1 MNLDAAQL
9 ARCSEVHGSQ
19 SNTSVADGALTLVLT
34 DMTATK
40 AGELSAAPVDASGRH
55 GQVCISML
63 RHTSEETENMT
74 ISLAGR
80 APYIFS
86 AYGGR
91 AKPGKDAASREALE
105 RAHMQTVLCT
115 DCESLVDLQAARAAA
130 RRRGSCTLAA
140 DDGCYSCSRHGRPTR
155 WAKSQRAMAEAVLS
169 GRRIIVERPAT
180 AQARMAQRKLP
191 LEEAWAHARWVMSCL
206 A

>member
-1 MNLDAAQL
+1 M
-9 ARCSEVHGSQ
+9 HGSQ
-19 SNTSVADGALTLVLT
+19 RYTSVADGALALEIINV
-34 DMTATK
+34 TATK

-91 AKPGKDAASREALE
+91 AKPGTDAASREALK

-191 LEEAWAHARWVMSCL
+191 LEEAWAHARWVLSCL